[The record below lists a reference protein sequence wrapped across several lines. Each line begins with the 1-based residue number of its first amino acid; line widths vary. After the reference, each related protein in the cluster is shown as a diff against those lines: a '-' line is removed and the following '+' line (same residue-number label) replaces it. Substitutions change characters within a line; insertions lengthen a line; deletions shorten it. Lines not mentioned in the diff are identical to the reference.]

1 MSSQPYPV
9 YAAYP
14 PSSFNSA
21 STLNI
26 NTKAPL
32 IDDERKHIPRT
43 PSPTQTEYNYLNNI
57 KEKKSLTQKIRACFY
72 CFLAPNLARLRHPA
86 EYYAIIAVL
95 LVSVILISVYHTQ
108 IIDALKPFTDWLHN
122 TPAGPLIPVVILIAL
137 SFPPLFG
144 HELVSMIAGVSFGF
158 PEACAVVAGTTILGE
173 VANYYT
179 FKYACTARIKKMEAK
194 DISFGLLAHIIRNG
208 GFLVVLVIRF
218 SAIPPHFATAVFST
232 VGISFWTFL
241 GAALLS
247 LPKSFVPVYV
257 GYALK
262 PKNTG
267 NTSSEKIEKIVLGAT
282 FLVTIGSYVWI
293 NRQMKAA
300 KEDYIYQRRKARQAK
315 VDGPHVTSMSDV

>member
-43 PSPTQTEYNYLNNI
+43 PSPTQTEFNYLNNI
-57 KEKKSLTQKIRACFY
+57 KEKKSLTQKIQ
-72 CFLAPNLARLRHPA
+72 
-86 EYYAIIAVL
+86 YYAIIAVL

-108 IIDALKPFTDWLHN
+108 IINALKPFTDWLHN
-122 TPAGPLIPVVILIAL
+122 T
-137 SFPPLFG
+137 
-144 HELVSMIAGVSFGF
+144 
-158 PEACAVVAGTTILGE
+158 ILGE
-173 VANYYT
+173 MANYYT

-208 GFLVVLVIRF
+208 GFPLQRD
-218 SAIPPHFATAVFST
+218 SAALILAVATAVFST

-247 LPKSFVPVYV
+247 LPKSFVPVFV

-267 NTSSEKIEKIVLGAT
+267 NTSSERIEKIVLGAT

-315 VDGPHVTSMSDV
+315 IDGPHVTSMSDV